1 MRWGGSGGQDEAV
14 AAGPDPLLL
23 GLPAA
28 SVRLCRPYRNPSP
41 FLQTMG
47 YPVSV
52 RAGSTVTQ
60 AVCGDSAGL
69 VEWPR
74 KVRKLSS
81 FHTPSH
87 HLCFLCLFFVFNL
100 KESRLPAVQNTRE
113 LSEKLVPVS
122 PKQVSPVCARGF

>member
-1 MRWGGSGGQDEAV
+1 MGWGGGGGWDEAV

-23 GLPAA
+23 GLPVAL
-28 SVRLCRPYRNPSP
+28 VHLCLPVGTQGP
-41 FLQTMG
+41 FYKPWE

-52 RAGSTVTQ
+52 RAGSTVTW
-60 AVCGDSAGL
+60 AVCGDGAGL
-69 VEWPR
+69 VECPR

-100 KESRLPAVQNTRE
+100 KESRLPAAQNAGE

-122 PKQVSPVCARGF
+122 PKQVSPACARAF

>member
-1 MRWGGSGGQDEAV
+1 MVGMKLWLLDPTLCCWGFLRLWCV
-14 AAGPDPLLL
+14 CAAPIGTQGPFYKPWE
-23 GLPAA
+23 
-28 SVRLCRPYRNPSP
+28 
-41 FLQTMG
+41 

-52 RAGSTVTQ
+52 RAGSTVTR

-87 HLCFLCLFFVFNL
+87 RLCFLCLFFVFNL
-100 KESRLPAVQNTRE
+100 KESRLPAAQNTGE